1 MPEMVSYE
9 ASNQGVNI
17 AYLSSNADYISFVC
31 KGRTIRF
38 RGPYSLER
46 IDHVVEWDHGYIVVM
61 AAYTYTDGLVED
73 YIDLAPILENL
84 YIEPKVFLQGVDH
97 VEVKYA

>member
-1 MPEMVSYE
+1 MPEKTTHE
-9 ASNQGVNI
+9 ASRQEKHI
-17 AYLSSNADYISFVC
+17 AYLSSTADYISFDC

-38 RGPYSLER
+38 KGPYSLVR

-73 YIDLAPILENL
+73 YIDLTPILENL
-84 YIEPKVFLQGVDH
+84 YIEPEVFLEGIDQ

>member
-1 MPEMVSYE
+1 MPEKPTRE
-9 ASNQGVNI
+9 ATEQENHI
-17 AYLSSNADYISFVC
+17 AYLSSNADYISFSC
-31 KGRTIRF
+31 KGRIIRF
-38 RGPYSLER
+38 KGPYSLVR

-73 YIDLAPILENL
+73 YIDLTPILENL
-84 YIEPKVFLQGVDH
+84 YIEPELFLQGIDH

>member
-1 MPEMVSYE
+1 MPDVYDHEISKQE
-9 ASNQGVNI
+9 NHI
-17 AYLSSNADYISFVC
+17 AYLSSTAGYISFAC

-38 RGPYSLER
+38 RGPYSLVK

-61 AAYTYTDGLVED
+61 ATYTHTDELVED
-73 YIDLAPILENL
+73 YIDLAPILEDL
-84 YIEPKVFLQGVDH
+84 YIEPDSFLQGIDQ